1 MCAFREIYL
10 KTREDIWINLFKKEE
25 IYSKI
30 IFRRCNICI
39 SAGCAILK
47 RNILYETLL
56 VN

>member
-1 MCAFREIYL
+1 MCAFGEIYL

-47 RNILYETLL
+47 RNILYEILL